1 MVKKHILYRWIR
13 RVAIFSGI
21 TIVAMMFASCKKY
34 GAPDD
39 MNWGQVLDKETQ
51 EVSHDA
57 PSLP

>member
-1 MVKKHILYRWIR
+1 MKKHSLYKLLR
-13 RVAIFSGI
+13 RTAMLSGI

-39 MNWGQVLDKETQ
+39 MSWAQVLDKEIQ
-51 EVSHDA
+51 EVSNDA